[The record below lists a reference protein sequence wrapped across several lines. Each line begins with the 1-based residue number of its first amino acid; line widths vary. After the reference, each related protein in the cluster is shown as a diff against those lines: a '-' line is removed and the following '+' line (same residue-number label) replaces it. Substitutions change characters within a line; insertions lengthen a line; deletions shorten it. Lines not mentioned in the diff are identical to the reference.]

1 MNTKIFSRIPIWI
14 PPAVVF
20 FVLICLYGFTASTRL
35 TWANYG
41 NDGGD
46 FLAAILT
53 GGIPHPTGYP
63 AYMILGML
71 FQRIPFGD
79 VYFRVVLLSF
89 LPAALAAGFFV
100 LWVNSFC
107 NGFKLPGM
115 ISGLVWGMSPLLWSQ
130 SVIIEVYGLQ
140 SLFTVLALWW
150 VTLLFRP
157 HKSHPLLLVLLALV
171 FGAGLGNHLTIIF
184 FLPACFAGLV
194 YWGKQ
199 TGRINLVLIQVGA
212 ILLGGFVYLYLP
224 IQARSF
230 PPINWG
236 NPQTIAGFVWEVTGN
251 PYQSLVGSIAVSNVI
266 DRIFAFAAILRQQV
280 GIIGLVLGII
290 GAYQFHLVNLR
301 MRWVCLWVFLS
312 YLVFSIGYNTA
323 DSTAYLIPVIL
334 IFSGWIGFFIFSFK
348 DLSWKRVSIMPI
360 LLLVVMASLIIR
372 TPGTINQINPQKGYT
387 AAEFAEKA
395 LSQFPENAIVT
406 TSSDLDSFPLWAYHF
421 GYGLRKDV
429 SIIVL
434 PLTQFE
440 WYQQTLT
447 HTYPALKF
455 PAISKDILNTTIWGD
470 QIGSMNLDHVVCKSE
485 NKNKTEFVFTC
496 SNGKI
501 IDIKP

>member
-1 MNTKIFSRIPIWI
+1 MLSKIPFWI
-14 PPAVVF
+14 PPVIVF
-20 FVLICLYGFTASTRL
+20 SVLVCLYGFTASSQL

-63 AYMILGML
+63 TYMILGML
-71 FQRIPFGD
+71 FQQIPFGD
-79 VYFRVVLLSF
+79 VYFKVVLLSF

-107 NGFKLPGM
+107 PGFKLPGM

-157 HKSHPLLLVLLALV
+157 DQYYKFLLVLLALV
-171 FGAGLGNHLTIIF
+171 FGVGMGNHVTIIF
-184 FLPACFAGLV
+184 FLPVCLAGLV

-199 TGRINLVLIQVGA
+199 TGRIHLVLIQIGA
-212 ILLGGFVYLYLP
+212 ILLGGFVYMYLP

-236 NPQTIAGFVWEVTGN
+236 NPQTFAGFLWEVTGK
-251 PYQSLVGSIAVSNVI
+251 PYQGLVGSIAINNVI
-266 DRIFAFAAILRQQV
+266 DRLFAFAAILRQNV
-280 GIIGLVLGII
+280 GIIGLILGVI
-290 GAYQFHLVNLR
+290 GAYQFHLVNLKL
-301 MRWVCLWVFLS
+301 RWVCLWVFLS
-312 YLVFSIGYNTA
+312 YLIFSMGYNTA

-334 IFSGWIGFFIFSFK
+334 IFSGWIGFSIYSFK
-348 DLSWKRVSIMPI
+348 GLSWKSVPLQPI
-360 LLLVVMASLIIR
+360 VLLAVLLSLIIG
-372 TPGTINQINPQKGYT
+372 TPETINQINPQKGYD
-387 AAEFAEKA
+387 AANLAEKA
-395 LSQFPENAIVT
+395 LSQFPENAIIM

-429 SIIVL
+429 SIVVL
-434 PLTQFE
+434 SLTQFE
-440 WYQQTLT
+440 WYQQTLI
-447 HTYPALKF
+447 HSYPTLKF
-455 PAISKDILNTTIWGD
+455 PLITKDMLNSSIWGD
-470 QIGSMNLDHVVCKSE
+470 QISSMNTDRVVCKSGIQ
-485 NKNKTEFVFTC
+485 NKIEFVFNC